1 MKLSSLI
8 TSNFGFYMTTV
19 VLTPHTSMIITVPD
33 RRDALTQLKS
43 ESLALTEA
51 AQ

>member
-19 VLTPHTSMIITVPD
+19 VITPHTSVITTVPD
-33 RRDALTQLKS
+33 RGNALMQLRS
-43 ESLALTEA
+43 ESLVLTEA

>member
-1 MKLSSLI
+1 MKLVSLI
-8 TSNFGFYMTTV
+8 TSDFGFYMTPV
-19 VLTPHTSMIITVPD
+19 VLTPHTSVIITLPD
-33 RRDALTQLKS
+33 RRDALTQLRR